1 MLPIRNSFFLL
12 FFNWQKKNAY
22 IYGVQYDVLKYIYI
36 GEWLNQ
42 VNEHMHYLTWL
53 SFFFVL
59 RILKIYSLCD
69 FPTQNTLL
77 LIVVTMLYLEL
88 IFTLLKFCI
97 PWQTCTQFPNP
108 PHQPLVTM
116 SLLSSLTS
124 NKTIFKHNTQAL
136 NIKERKKSKER

>member
-1 MLPIRNSFFLL
+1 
-12 FFNWQKKNAY
+12 
-22 IYGVQYDVLKYIYI
+22 
-36 GEWLNQ
+36 
-42 VNEHMHYLTWL
+42 MHVFMVCNTMSWNMYTLGNDWIKRMNICIT
-53 SFFFVL
+53 SHGYHFFFVL

-88 IFTLLKFCI
+88 IFILLKFCI

-124 NKTIFKHNTQAL
+124 NKTIFKHNTQTL